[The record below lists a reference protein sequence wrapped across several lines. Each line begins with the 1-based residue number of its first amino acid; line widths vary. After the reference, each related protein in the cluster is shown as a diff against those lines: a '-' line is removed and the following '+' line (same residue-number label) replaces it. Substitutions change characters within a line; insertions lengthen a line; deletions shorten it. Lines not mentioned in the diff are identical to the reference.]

1 MSKNPFPTRMCSGCM
16 ARRAKSE
23 LIRIVSQSDGKTIID
38 KEYLIPGRG
47 AYVCRD
53 AECIRKAQKRNWFSR
68 TLKGE
73 VDSRIYD
80 ELSEFIKKGD

>member
-23 LIRIVSQSDGKTIID
+23 LIRIVRQSDGKTIID
-38 KEYLIPGRG
+38 KSHMLSGRG

-53 AECIRKAQKRNWFSR
+53 AECIKKAQKRNWFSR
-68 TLKGE
+68 SLKGE
-73 VDSRIYD
+73 VDKEIYD
-80 ELSEFIKKGD
+80 ELSELVKKGD